1 VSVPPGGVY
10 IAFLTA
16 AVCQV
21 SVSGVC
27 GDTAL
32 LTTSAAPDGESQP
45 RIYIAEVAPAKP
57 DARAP
62 AQPRCTLPTT
72 PNTHKSGVSTAKN
85 GALLR
90 LFSRF
95 RFFGVPKNGV
105 SSLPNAV

>member
-1 VSVPPGGVY
+1 VPPGGVY

-16 AVCQV
+16 AVCQA

-32 LTTSAAPDGESQP
+32 LTTSAAPDGEPQP

-85 GALLR
+85 GALLPP
-90 LFSRF
+90 FSRF
-95 RFFGVPKNGV
+95 RFCGAPKNGA
-105 SSLPNAV
+105 LIFPNAV